1 MSSSFARLTIA
12 GITSNYATIGIEKFE
27 GVDPQAWCPRG
38 YAVISVDARGAG
50 DSDGYMH
57 IMGSQDA
64 EDCYDVIEAIAELP
78 WCSGKIGM
86 AGNSALAI
94 IQWLVASLQPPHL
107 AAIAPWEGSG
117 DIYREQFCRG
127 GWFQMSNFDLITR
140 EILKGKN
147 GVEDFAEMYKR
158 YPLSNEYWAD
168 KRADMTKIQCPV
180 YISGSDFSSIHT
192 MGAVRGWMELPHD
205 NKWIRW
211 SSYQEWYE
219 LYCVESADKELH
231 KYFDRYL
238 KGVENGWEKDTPKVR
253 W

>member
-1 MSSSFARLTIA
+1 
-12 GITSNYATIGIEKFE
+12 
-27 GVDPQAWCPRG
+27 
-38 YAVISVDARGAG
+38 
-50 DSDGYMH
+50 
-57 IMGSQDA
+57 
-64 EDCYDVIEAIAELP
+64 
-78 WCSGKIGM
+78 
-86 AGNSALAI
+86 
-94 IQWLVASLQPPHL
+94 
-107 AAIAPWEGSG
+107 
-117 DIYREQFCRG
+117 
-127 GWFQMSNFDLITR
+127 
-140 EILKGKN
+140 
-147 GVEDFAEMYKR
+147 MYKR